1 MEKKIKNHDALME
14 QIEIISQNLG
24 LPKKSER
31 TILELKSSSDPE
43 MKTLNLISGNW
54 DSAGPWFIVD
64 EKNKIHTVLPVEATV
79 RLINSLKKAQEENF
93 NLKLEK
99 SIWQNVPIDFE
110 DVWVV
115 AMDEIRKM
123 AKESEDKQVLNI
135 NIDKLLKKIRKE
147 HPNLFIDMQKILMQ
161 QQQIMGE

>member
-1 MEKKIKNHDALME
+1 MQNDIKNHDALME
-14 QIEIISQNLG
+14 QIEILSQNLG

-31 TILELKSSSDPE
+31 TILKLKNSNSPD
-43 MKTLNLISGNW
+43 MKTLNLVSGSW
-54 DSAGPWFIVD
+54 ESAGPWFIVD
-64 EKNKIHTVLPVEATV
+64 EKNKIHTALPVEATI
-79 RLINSLKKAQEENF
+79 RLINSLKKIQEENF

-123 AKESEDKQVLNI
+123 ARESDNKHILNI
-135 NIDKLLKKIRKE
+135 NIDKLLKKIKKE
-147 HPNLFIDMQKILMQ
+147 HPNLFIDMQKILLQ
-161 QQQIMGE
+161 QQ